1 MNNKVYD
8 CAIIGGGLA
17 GLTLAVQLADSGRS
31 VVLFEKEKYPF
42 HKVCGE
48 YISMESYSFLERL
61 GIPLSSM
68 NLPMINELKI
78 SSPNGTSF
86 IRKLDMG
93 GFGISRFTLDA
104 LLAELSVKKGILLL
118 EETKVNNV
126 SFKDNGFVLETTKG
140 KYYSRITSG
149 AYGKRSSLDNKSGKN
164 TLQSTTDKE
173 KNYVAVKYHV
183 KIDLPDNR
191 IELHNFKNGYCGI
204 SKVDEDKYCLCYL
217 TTAKNLSDSGNDI
230 KRMEKEILMQ
240 NVFLKKYFTEAE
252 FLYKQPLSISQLTFK
267 KKSAVKNNMLLLGDA
282 AGTITPL
289 CGNGMSMAMRASF
302 VASAL
307 INEYL
312 DTHITREELCV
323 LYEKRWN
330 ELFSKR
336 IKIGYY
342 IQHLFGRNYLT
353 NMSIGLF
360 KTLPSAA
367 DKLIRMTH
375 GDIF

>member
-8 CAIIGGGLA
+8 CAIIGGG
-17 GLTLAVQLADSGRS
+17 LAVQLADSGRS

-68 NLPMINELKI
+68 NLPMINELKV

-104 LLAELSVKKGILLL
+104 LLAELSVKKGVLLL

-149 AYGKRSSLDNKSGKN
+149 AYGKRSSLDNKHN
-164 TLQSTTDKE
+164 APALQSTSDKE

-204 SKVDEDKYCLCYL
+204 SKVDEDKYCMCYL

-230 KRMEKEILMQ
+230 KKMEKEILMQ
-240 NVFLKKYFTEAE
+240 NEFLKGYFTEAVRQ
-252 FLYKQPLSISQLTFK
+252 LADKQPLTISQLTFK
-267 KKSAVKNNMLLLGDA
+267 KKSAVKNHILLLGDA
-282 AGTITPL
+282 AGTIAPL

-302 VASAL
+302 VASLL
-307 INEYL
+307 INEFL
-312 DTHITREELCV
+312 NGNITREELFV

-360 KTLPSAA
+360 KIFPSAA